1 MMRIIPYL
9 FIMIFLLVSCQG
21 HQPTNIPAPDPRVET
36 FTFDQLF
43 MELALDQSGTPWLR
57 SAKYMKN
64 PDPLSSYQPL
74 MNTICRFQGDSLDH
88 VYTDLPNL
96 GSMAWDRK
104 DQLWAIAARSLVT
117 VNPGGID
124 TVYSGEGL
132 INTLLVDIHDNIW
145 VTPAGTGIV
154 RINESGERLFTVE
167 LSGIHSNTV
176 SCSSVDQSN
185 TKWFGHITSGISRI
199 SDIGSVH
206 VIEDFIDQ
214 NLYTLAVGNS
224 SNMLAGLGWYNNDTI
239 LVSIGAGPPANL
251 SPVLEDAMFPETK
264 LIVSD
269 IAVDHFSRTWIVVS
283 HVQNMATVKMEL
295 YYHDLEWHKHELLPG
310 EEFIVSLEADSRLG
324 ILYVLTNHTLYRIR

>member
-1 MMRIIPYL
+1 MMRIQPLLL
-9 FIMIFLLVSCQG
+9 FLILLLVSCQE
-21 HQPTNIPAPDPRVET
+21 HQPTNIPAPDPSVET

-43 MELALDQSGTPWLR
+43 MELTLDQSGTPWLR
-57 SAKYMKN
+57 SAKYMEN
-64 PDPLSSYQPL
+64 ADLLSSYLPL
-74 MNTICRFQGDSLDH
+74 MNTIYSFEGDSLDP

-96 GSMAWDRK
+96 GSIAFNRK
-104 DQLWAIAARSLVT
+104 GQLWAIAARSLVM
-117 VNPGGID
+117 VSPAGID
-124 TVYSGEGL
+124 TVYTGIGL

-145 VTPAGTGIV
+145 ITPAGTGIV
-154 RINESGERLFTVE
+154 RINEGGERLFTVE
-167 LSGIHSNTV
+167 LSGLLSNTV
-176 SCSSVDQSN
+176 SCSSVDQAN
-185 TKWFGHITSGISRI
+185 TKWFGHQTSGISRI

-214 NLYTLAVGNS
+214 NLYTLAPGSS

-239 LVSIGAGPPANL
+239 LVTIGTGPPANL
-251 SPVLEDAMFPETK
+251 SPVLEDIIFPETK

-283 HVQNMATVKMEL
+283 HVENMATVKMEL
-295 YYHDLEWHKHELLPG
+295 YYHDLDWHKHELLPG